1 MGIVDSLTAEP
12 EIIEAKKK
20 ACNCNCHENKTPDE
34 NKDHIKDICHKE
46 EDNVKDICH
55 NEEDHIK
62 DICHNEEES
71 GDEES
76 GDEESGDEESGDEES
91 GDEESGDEESGD
103 EESGDEESGDEEEE
117 GINNPIPDS
126 QIYVVCINNVPY
138 FYAKTLTDAQEKAR
152 NTLLNMYNDNDRTY
166 YIEEEDSYTM
176 NLSSTYHLFVI
187 NYDRLEATCKIHYV
201 TQITQ

>member
-62 DICHNEEES
+62 DICHNE
-71 GDEES
+71 
-76 GDEESGDEESGDEES
+76 
-91 GDEESGDEESGD
+91 EESGD